1 MVLQAVLEPLWEV
14 HRSNIREELEV
25 LQSCLAFLKKANELN
40 SLAHSGTDWQDLA
53 FEAKVAM
60 IASCELQYPFSKG
73 GKSFGSAIHPSAS
86 TADMH
91 KAVKRKLYT
100 KTRKRKGDRAFNKT
114 RKRFKEDF
122 SKSERDQ
129 IGSGD
134 KNISEKLRTKLKSW
148 VGNHMPKPQ
157 EG

>member
-1 MVLQAVLEPLWEV
+1 
-14 HRSNIREELEV
+14 
-25 LQSCLAFLKKANELN
+25 
-40 SLAHSGTDWQDLA
+40 
-53 FEAKVAM
+53 
-60 IASCELQYPFSKG
+60 
-73 GKSFGSAIHPSAS
+73 
-86 TADMH
+86 MH

-100 KTRKRKGDRAFNKT
+100 KTRKRKGDRVFNKT

-122 SKSERDQ
+122 NKSERDQ

-148 VGNHMPKPQ
+148 VGTHMPKPQ